1 MKKTTSAA
9 TSSKTQPG
17 KKRPEDAL
25 HAKEIVTLFNSGD
38 PGMITVLGKFEVTP
52 MLYEL
57 VASQLDIIDKHL
69 IKGVEYTPLELIGD
83 MWWCTFGEDGEREF
97 ELCIKHFAAHP
108 DATLI
113 DLKNGMFTR
122 A

>member
-1 MKKTTSAA
+1 MTKTRSIA
-9 TSSKTQPG
+9 SNGKTPPVN
-17 KKRPEDAL
+17 KRPEDAL
-25 HAKEIVTLFNSGD
+25 HANEIATLFNLGD
-38 PGMITVLGKFEVTP
+38 PGMITVLGKFEVSP
-52 MLYEL
+52 MLYHL

-83 MWWCTFGEDGEREF
+83 RWWCMFGEDGEREL

-108 DATLI
+108 NATLF
-113 DLKNGMFTR
+113 DLKTGTFTP